1 MCDTLSSVGLPHAKH
16 FAFAISVKVVMIV
29 DQLSSIWVV
38 ATDNLSTMAM
48 FVNIFFLEKLTGVSV
63 CERQHNFLR

>member
-48 FVNIFFLEKLTGVSV
+48 FVNIFFFGKVDR
-63 CERQHNFLR
+63 CERVRA